1 MSEEAPAPSATA
13 NTTTSDGLTRL
24 PGNSPTRY
32 APIGSRF
39 GAKPKSLSF
48 DADAAPAPPANEPA
62 PANEPPPPPPP
73 PPVAAEPP
81 PPPPPPSTTLDES
94 CGALVQQ
101 LRQAVADVF
110 KEASPAADGGA
121 GFVELREGSLAV
133 QCLVGAVERLL
144 GHRLQ
149 STQFG
154 VFRRCVFWHYLE
166 TFAELSSCVRQPAV
180 EDVESL
186 AVIRAFG
193 EAVREV
199 RRAPLPK
206 TDGGKGRAFV
216 RLALQRR
223 MLSSFVTLLAADRQ
237 LIALWYA
244 ERACLRQ
251 EDALAAA
258 TTVLS
263 TLQAFDFG
271 ALSASNALLDEE
283 NPFAAET

>member
-1 MSEEAPAPSATA
+1 M
-13 NTTTSDGLTRL
+13 
-24 PGNSPTRY
+24 
-32 APIGSRF
+32 
-39 GAKPKSLSF
+39 
-48 DADAAPAPPANEPA
+48 
-62 PANEPPPPPPP
+62 
-73 PPVAAEPP
+73 
-81 PPPPPPSTTLDES
+81 
-94 CGALVQQ
+94 
-101 LRQAVADVF
+101 
-110 KEASPAADGGA
+110 
-121 GFVELREGSLAV
+121 

-186 AVIRAFG
+186 AVIRSFG

-258 TTVLS
+258 ATVLS

-283 NPFAAET
+283 NPFAAE